1 MTLEKKNSNK
11 IYFFANEA
19 GANKLFDLL
28 QNQFSVRGYEVR
40 RLNKKNIDIILKTES
55 HKNDIWF
62 VAYDLWEG
70 IDQLLSHLKKQSIL
84 TFGILDAWKGL
95 YRFWKTDLTEK
106 ILTDYLFVFDN
117 QLKNFLNR
125 KKLNTR
131 ILVVQN
137 PMFEMFMNVNQI
149 SRNKLKDN
157 FTKKLNLDKRKKNLF
172 LISEPLFFRENNDP
186 YKYIYSK
193 NISEN
198 TDLLNSIE
206 QNFKDEYNL
215 ILRQHPLEN
224 RVKKDLWHC
233 GTNVTEKEALFSGDF
248 FMGVGSTFLILAHMV
263 GLKIKLIGN
272 LINWKPLQSNY
283 DEEIW
288 QHIEINLLNIEIFNC
303 FSPFLSDKKIIDYVL
318 LISKKRTKTFLK
330 NL

>member
-172 LISEPLFFRENNDP
+172 LISEPLFFRENNDQ
-186 YKYIYSK
+186 YKYIY
-193 NISEN
+193 
-198 TDLLNSIE
+198 
-206 QNFKDEYNL
+206 
-215 ILRQHPLEN
+215 
-224 RVKKDLWHC
+224 
-233 GTNVTEKEALFSGDF
+233 
-248 FMGVGSTFLILAHMV
+248 
-263 GLKIKLIGN
+263 
-272 LINWKPLQSNY
+272 
-283 DEEIW
+283 
-288 QHIEINLLNIEIFNC
+288 
-303 FSPFLSDKKIIDYVL
+303 
-318 LISKKRTKTFLK
+318 
-330 NL
+330 